1 MVVTTTKTI
10 GQFVEIEIHRIVGM
24 KTPTKDAIEIEQ
36 TEEIET
42 CLVAMDLSIDKTEIE
57 LIESKGDRTTMI
69 ITTTIRIMITTTSK
83 RNFDKLVEFRRAL
96 GQFEG

>member
-57 LIESKGDRTTMI
+57 LIESKGDPKVDWVGI
-69 ITTTIRIMITTTSK
+69 S
-83 RNFDKLVEFRRAL
+83 NVEEEFRQARRVQKSA
-96 GQFEG
+96 GTV

>member
-69 ITTTIRIMITTTSK
+69 ITTTITIMTTT
-83 RNFDKLVEFRRAL
+83 NVEEEFRQARRVQKSA
-96 GQFEG
+96 GTV